1 MKPET
6 KKGLWIV
13 AMLASLWLCSLFIYQ
28 VIVADP
34 RGNLR
39 TAFSLEFYV
48 CAAAVILAI
57 AALILH
63 TRKSAAGLILSLILL
78 GVAIICLL
86 HTQVGMMFSYGDS
99 YTSTEIKD
107 IGEGIGPMQLRLSDN
122 SDGDFGIVVTTKQED
137 ADKIRSVSIHA
148 SYRDLLGRY
157 ISHKEF
163 DVRCDKPL
171 TNWGWRFP
179 TCFSGKDLGILIAVT
194 TMDGKIYE
202 KSVQVK
208 TPEKPFWSR

>member
-6 KKGLWIV
+6 RKRLWIFATV
-13 AMLASLWLCSLFIYQ
+13 ASLWLCSLFVYQ

-34 RGNLR
+34 RSNLR
-39 TAFSLEFYV
+39 TAFLLEFYV
-48 CAAAVILAI
+48 CSAAVILAI

-63 TRKSAAGLILSLILL
+63 TKKSLKGLILSLILL
-78 GVAIICLL
+78 GLALTCLL
-86 HTQVGMMFSYGDS
+86 NTHLGTKPPN
-99 YTSTEIKD
+99 TIKTEVED
-107 IGEGIGPMQLRLSDN
+107 IGGGIGSMQLQLSDN
-122 SDGDFGIVVTTKQED
+122 GDGDFGIVVTTKQED
-137 ADKIRSVSIHA
+137 ADKIRSVSIHV

-179 TCFSGKDLGILIAVT
+179 TCFSGKDLGVLIAVT
-194 TMDGKIYE
+194 TMDGKVHE